1 MIKGEMLNETIKT
14 YCKYR
19 DSWMLWQTAI
29 ETNLVVDKDLADRLA
44 NESYN
49 KANAIEELGKTLFPN
64 VDFYGLW
71 LDTIE

>member
-1 MIKGEMLNETIKT
+1 MTKNEMLNETIKV

-19 DSWMLWQTAI
+19 DSWISWETAK
-29 ETNLVVDKDLADRLA
+29 ETQLIDTDLADKLA
-44 NESYN
+44 TENYN
-49 KANAIEELGKTLFPN
+49 KANAIEALGKKLFPN

>member
-1 MIKGEMLNETIKT
+1 MTKNEMLNETIKT

-19 DSWMLWQTAI
+19 DSWMAWETAKEAQLIDTELADKLATEDYSKAKAI
-29 ETNLVVDKDLADRLA
+29 EA
-44 NESYN
+44 
-49 KANAIEELGKTLFPN
+49 LGKTLFPN

>member
-1 MIKGEMLNETIKT
+1 MTKGEMLNKTIKA

-44 NESYN
+44 NENYN